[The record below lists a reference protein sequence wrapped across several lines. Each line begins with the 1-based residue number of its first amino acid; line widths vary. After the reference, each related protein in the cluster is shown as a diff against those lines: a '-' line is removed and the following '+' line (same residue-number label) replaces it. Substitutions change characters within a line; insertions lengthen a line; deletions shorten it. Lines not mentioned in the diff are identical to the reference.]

1 MSLDMDPYW
10 LAGGEMSKNKL
21 YAFRLQGDLLELIK
35 SIEEHPQLDTLGS
48 VLPST
53 RGRGNSLERRV
64 LRRALEVGLSQV
76 LQELELLEDIHG

>member
-1 MSLDMDPYW
+1 
-10 LAGGEMSKNKL
+10 
-21 YAFRLQGDLLELIK
+21 
-35 SIEEHPQLDTLGS
+35 
-48 VLPST
+48 